1 MNSEKE
7 HVEAV
12 LDAFSNPDFLM
23 MFRDAV
29 VRLADLKK
37 AKDMALYVLQ
47 NLQAKYPN
55 ENVATVTLSLALA
68 ILGVMASVGD
78 KDIWRFLASTEV
90 IG

>member
-1 MNSEKE
+1 MSNSRETVK
-7 HVEAV
+7 AV

-68 ILGVMASVGD
+68 ILAVMASVGD
-78 KDIWRFLASTEV
+78 KDTWEFLAYS
-90 IG
+90 

>member
-1 MNSEKE
+1 LNSEKE

-23 MFRDAV
+23 MLRDAV
-29 VRLADLKK
+29 VMLADWKK
-37 AKDMALYVLQ
+37 ANALYVLQ

-55 ENVATVTLSLALA
+55 ENIATVTLSLALA

-78 KDIWRFLASTEV
+78 KDIWRFLAYY
-90 IG
+90 